1 MLRTTVIDS
10 SNFKVSSKAKLII
23 EHSNIEVVKLA
34 ITRSSIEAVIRLQAP
49 LASIG
54 VDFCQL
60 RSSFT
65 YLIDSITHSVGI
77 CHLCYSFTSKYL
89 DLLH

>member
-1 MLRTTVIDS
+1 MLRTIVINS

-34 ITRSSIEAVIRLQAP
+34 ITHLSIEVIIRPQNP
-49 LASIG
+49 LATIG
-54 VDFCQL
+54 ADFCRL

-65 YLIDSITHSVGI
+65 YLVDSITHSFGI
-77 CHLCYSFTSKYL
+77 YHLCYSFTSKYL
-89 DLLH
+89 DLLN